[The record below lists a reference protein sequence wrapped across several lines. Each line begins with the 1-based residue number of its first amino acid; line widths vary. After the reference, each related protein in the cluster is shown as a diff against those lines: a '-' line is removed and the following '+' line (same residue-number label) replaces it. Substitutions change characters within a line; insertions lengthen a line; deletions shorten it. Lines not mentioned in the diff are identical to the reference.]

1 MKRRNFLANAAALGF
16 TAAAAGALPAC
27 AQQTSSQGKPV
38 GASPGDANKLTP
50 PESGT
55 IPVAVAITAGAT
67 VIDFAG
73 PWEVFQ
79 DVMFGTGVNHRMPF
93 QLFTVSDT
101 TDPVICSAG
110 IKIVPDYT
118 FETAPPT
125 RVAVVGAQRGSKGL
139 HEWLRKVSKTT
150 DVTMSVCTGAFQ
162 LARAGLLA
170 GLSATTH
177 HDYLDGFEKEFPDVK
192 VKRGFRFVEGSPRI
206 STAGGLSSGIDLALR
221 VVERY
226 YGRDIAKQTAAYLEY
241 QSTGWMV

>member
-1 MKRRNFLANAAALGF
+1 MKRRNFLSNAAAIGL
-16 TAAAAGALPAC
+16 TAAAGAIPAC
-27 AQQTSSQGKPV
+27 AQQTSSQGKP
-38 GASPGDANKLTP
+38 GALSSGDANKLTP

-55 IPVAVAITAGAT
+55 VRVAVAITAGAT
-67 VIDFAG
+67 MIDFAG

-93 QLFTVSDT
+93 HLFTVSDT
-101 TDPVICSAG
+101 LDPVTSSG
-110 IKIVPDYT
+110 GMRIVPNYT
-118 FETAPPT
+118 FDTAPQPHI
-125 RVAVVGAQRGSKGL
+125 VVVPAQRGSTGL

-162 LARAGLLA
+162 LGRAGLLA

-177 HDYLDGFEKEFPDVK
+177 HDFLDGFEKEFPDVK
-192 VKRGFRFVEGSPRI
+192 VKRGLRFVEGSARI

-226 YGRDIAKQTAAYLEY
+226 YGRDIAKQTAAYMEY
-241 QSTGWMV
+241 QGTGWMV